1 MKLKLFI
8 IAFAALAFLMPVGQS
23 DVEAGRRWRSYS
35 NYNRSFNRFR
45 RMARR
50 HGHNYDRY
58 SGRNTFRRN
67 YYRPN
72 RYDYPYKGFRYS
84 ETRPRIYFERYR

>member
-1 MKLKLFI
+1 MTLKLLI
-8 IAFAALAFLMPVGQS
+8 TAFAALAFLMPVSQTE
-23 DVEAGRRWRSYS
+23 VEAGQRWRSYS
-35 NYNRSFNRFR
+35 NDNRSFNRFR

-50 HGHNYDRY
+50 HGYEYDRF

-67 YYRPN
+67 YYQPD

-84 ETRPRIYFERYR
+84 RTRSHLYFD